1 MSENSIIDAN
11 FTPAKLVIPKSD
23 DEGIFGKGIDIGAN
37 GVGLKVDIFDSKET
51 HKLVAHFDV
60 FDNTDTSKFAC
71 KAIYKNYERSTLI
84 TLPVDVNNLLA
95 SKANSCGD
103 TFYAEVIAVD
113 LNTNE
118 VLGNKA
124 YLELHI
130 DGMLNRIESATAAP
144 EYVEFGTNQTLQ
156 KVQDTPLVSDTP
168 AVQEV
173 KSETVQATATT
184 TDAPQKKSRL
194 WLIIAAAIAGLIL
207 LLLAIFA
214 ALYFTGALKSLF
226 GGDKVPQAQEQ
237 VIEESQKEPQSEPQE
252 SAVDESASDNATD
265 NTATDEDNSSS
276 QQESVAEDNTQVNTP
291 VASQDDDEE
300 VVVVTKK
307 KPSSSSSST
316 SACSLASSADDLALI
331 KGCLA
336 TKPQAEVI
344 KSLVEESFANNRC
357 NVGKRLLSSYGRR
370 DAQFAYMYGQYF
382 DANSSQTTTCET
394 KDQDK
399 AIYWY
404 EKAVEL
410 GDTTNAKAALD
421 KLK

>member
-1 MSENSIIDAN
+1 MAENSIIDAN
-11 FTPAKLVIPKSD
+11 STPAKLVIPKSD
-23 DEGIFGKGIDIGAN
+23 DDGIFGKGIDIGAN

-60 FDNTDTSKFAC
+60 FDNTDTSKFAY

-237 VIEESQKEPQSEPQE
+237 TIEESQSEPQE
-252 SAVDESASDNATD
+252 SASDESASDNATD

-316 SACSLASSADDLALI
+316 SACSLASSSDDLALI

-344 KSLVEESFANNRC
+344 KSLVEEAFANNRC

-382 DANSSQTTTCET
+382 DANSSLTTTCET

>member
-1 MSENSIIDAN
+1 MAENSIIDAN
-11 FTPAKLVIPKSD
+11 STPAKLVIPKSD
-23 DEGIFGKGIDIGAN
+23 DDGIFGKGIDIGAN

-60 FDNTDTSKFAC
+60 FDNTDTSKFAYEC
-71 KAIYKNYERSTLI
+71 IYKNYERSTLI

-237 VIEESQKEPQSEPQE
+237 TIEESQSEPQE
-252 SAVDESASDNATD
+252 SASDESASDNATD

>member
-1 MSENSIIDAN
+1 MAENSIIDAN
-11 FTPAKLVIPKSD
+11 STPAKLVIPKSD
-23 DEGIFGKGIDIGAN
+23 DDGIFGKGIDIGAN

-60 FDNTDTSKFAC
+60 FDNTDTSKFAY

-237 VIEESQKEPQSEPQE
+237 TIEESQSEPQE
-252 SAVDESASDNATD
+252 SASDESASDNATD

>member
-1 MSENSIIDAN
+1 MAENSIIDAN
-11 FTPAKLVIPKSD
+11 STPAKLVIPKSD
-23 DEGIFGKGIDIGAN
+23 DDGIFGKGIDIGAN

-60 FDNTDTSKFAC
+60 FDNTDTSKFAYEC
-71 KAIYKNYERSTLI
+71 IYKNYERSTLI

-237 VIEESQKEPQSEPQE
+237 TIEESQSEPQE
-252 SAVDESASDNATD
+252 SASDESASDNATD

-307 KPSSSSSST
+307 KPSSSSSQT
-316 SACSLASSADDLALI
+316 SACSLASSSDDLALI

>member
-1 MSENSIIDAN
+1 MSEKSIIVGGRK
-11 FTPAKLVIPKSD
+11 PAQILIPKSY
-23 DEGIFGKGIDIGAN
+23 EIFGDKVDIFAS
-37 GVGLKVDIFDSKET
+37 GVGLKVDIFDSKD
-51 HKLVAHFDV
+51 KKKGLIAH
-60 FDNTDTSKFAC
+60 FDNTDTSQFD
-71 KAIYKNYERSTLI
+71 YKCNFNGYTDATLI
-84 TLPVDVNNLLA
+84 TLPLDVNNKLA
-95 SKANSCGD
+95 TKSKECGD
-103 TFYAEVIAVD
+103 TFYAEITAVD
-113 LNTNE
+113 LNKNE

-124 YLELHI
+124 YLDLTI
-130 DGMLNRIESATAAP
+130 DGMLNLIESATATP
-144 EYVEFGTNQTLQ
+144 EHVEFGTNQTLQ
-156 KVQDTPLVSDTP
+156 KEQETPLVSDAP

-237 VIEESQKEPQSEPQE
+237 TIEESQSEPQE
-252 SAVDESASDNATD
+252 SASDESASDNATD

-307 KPSSSSSST
+307 KPSSSSSQT
-316 SACSLASSADDLALI
+316 SACSLASSSDDLALI

>member
-1 MSENSIIDAN
+1 MAENSIIDAN
-11 FTPAKLVIPKSD
+11 STPAKLVIPKSD
-23 DEGIFGKGIDIGAN
+23 DDGIFGKGIDIGAN

-60 FDNTDTSKFAC
+60 FDNTDTSKFAY

-237 VIEESQKEPQSEPQE
+237 TIEESQSEPQE
-252 SAVDESASDNATD
+252 SASDESASDNATD

-307 KPSSSSSST
+307 KPSSSSSQT
-316 SACSLASSADDLALI
+316 SACSLASSSDDLALI

-336 TKPQAEVI
+336 TKPQAEVV

-382 DANSSQTTTCET
+382 DANSSLTTTCET

>member
-1 MSENSIIDAN
+1 MAENSIIDAN
-11 FTPAKLVIPKSD
+11 STPAKLVIPKSD
-23 DEGIFGKGIDIGAN
+23 DDGIFGKGIDIGAN

-60 FDNTDTSKFAC
+60 FDNTDTSKFAYEC
-71 KAIYKNYERSTLI
+71 IYKNYERSTLI

-237 VIEESQKEPQSEPQE
+237 TIEESQSEPQE
-252 SAVDESASDNATD
+252 SASDESASDNATD

-291 VASQDDDEE
+291 VASKDDDEE

-307 KPSSSSSST
+307 KPSSSSSQT
-316 SACSLASSADDLALI
+316 SACSLASSSDD
-331 KGCLA
+331 
-336 TKPQAEVI
+336 
-344 KSLVEESFANNRC
+344 
-357 NVGKRLLSSYGRR
+357 
-370 DAQFAYMYGQYF
+370 
-382 DANSSQTTTCET
+382 
-394 KDQDK
+394 
-399 AIYWY
+399 
-404 EKAVEL
+404 
-410 GDTTNAKAALD
+410 
-421 KLK
+421 

>member
-1 MSENSIIDAN
+1 MAENSIIDAN
-11 FTPAKLVIPKSD
+11 STPAKLVIPKSD
-23 DEGIFGKGIDIGAN
+23 DDGIFGKGIDIGAN

-51 HKLVAHFDV
+51 HKLVAHFDI
-60 FDNTDTSKFAC
+60 FDNTDTSKFAYEC
-71 KAIYKNYERSTLI
+71 IYKNYERSTLI

-237 VIEESQKEPQSEPQE
+237 TIEESQSEPQE
-252 SAVDESASDNATD
+252 SASDESASDNATD

-307 KPSSSSSST
+307 KPSSSSSQT
-316 SACSLASSADDLALI
+316 SACSLASSSDDLALI

>member
-60 FDNTDTSKFAC
+60 FDNTDTSKFAY

-276 QQESVAEDNTQVNTP
+276 QQESVAEDNTQVKTP

-307 KPSSSSSST
+307 KPSSSSSQT
-316 SACSLASSADDLALI
+316 SACSLASSSDDLALI

-344 KSLVEESFANNRC
+344 KSLVEEAFANNRC

-382 DANSSQTTTCET
+382 DANSSLTTTCET

>member
-1 MSENSIIDAN
+1 MAENSIIDAN
-11 FTPAKLVIPKSD
+11 STPAKLVIPKSD
-23 DEGIFGKGIDIGAN
+23 DDGIFGKGIDIGAN

-60 FDNTDTSKFAC
+60 FDNTDTSKFAY

-237 VIEESQKEPQSEPQE
+237 TIEESQSEPQE
-252 SAVDESASDNATD
+252 SASDESASDNATD

-307 KPSSSSSST
+307 KPSSSSSQT
-316 SACSLASSADDLALI
+316 SACSLASSSDDLALI

>member
-1 MSENSIIDAN
+1 MAENSIIDAN
-11 FTPAKLVIPKSD
+11 STPAKLVIPKSD
-23 DEGIFGKGIDIGAN
+23 DDGIFGKGIDIGAN

-60 FDNTDTSKFAC
+60 FDNTDTSKFAY

-237 VIEESQKEPQSEPQE
+237 TIEESQSEPQE
-252 SAVDESASDNATD
+252 SASDESASDNATD
-265 NTATDEDNSSS
+265 NTVTDEDNSSS
-276 QQESVAEDNTQVNTP
+276 QQESVAEDNTQANTP
-291 VASQDDDEE
+291 VASQDDDDE

-307 KPSSSSSST
+307 KPASSSSST

-336 TKPQAEVI
+336 TKQQAEVI

>member
-1 MSENSIIDAN
+1 MAENSIIDAN
-11 FTPAKLVIPKSD
+11 STPAKLVIPKSD
-23 DEGIFGKGIDIGAN
+23 DDGIFGKGIDIGAN

-60 FDNTDTSKFAC
+60 FDNTDTSKFAY

-118 VLGNKA
+118 VLGNKS

-237 VIEESQKEPQSEPQE
+237 TIEESQSEPQE
-252 SAVDESASDNATD
+252 SASDESASDNATD

-316 SACSLASSADDLALI
+316 SACSLASSSDDLALI

-344 KSLVEESFANNRC
+344 KSLVEEAFANNRC

-382 DANSSQTTTCET
+382 DANSSLTTTCET

>member
-1 MSENSIIDAN
+1 MAENSIIDAN
-11 FTPAKLVIPKSD
+11 STPAKLVIPKSD
-23 DEGIFGKGIDIGAN
+23 DDGIFGKGIDIGAN

-60 FDNTDTSKFAC
+60 FDNTDTSKFAYEC
-71 KAIYKNYERSTLI
+71 IYKNYERSTLI

-237 VIEESQKEPQSEPQE
+237 TIEESQSEPQE
-252 SAVDESASDNATD
+252 SASDESASDNATD

-307 KPSSSSSST
+307 KPSSSSSQT
-316 SACSLASSADDLALI
+316 SACSLASSSDDLALI

-336 TKPQAEVI
+336 TKPQAEVV

-382 DANSSQTTTCET
+382 DANSSLTTTCET

>member
-1 MSENSIIDAN
+1 MSEKSIIVGGRK
-11 FTPAKLVIPKSD
+11 PAQILIPKSY
-23 DEGIFGKGIDIGAN
+23 EIFGDKVDIFAS
-37 GVGLKVDIFDSKET
+37 GVGLKVDIFDSKD
-51 HKLVAHFDV
+51 KKKGLIAH
-60 FDNTDTSKFAC
+60 FDNTDTSQFD
-71 KAIYKNYERSTLI
+71 YKCNFNGYTDATLI
-84 TLPVDVNNLLA
+84 TLPPDVNNKLA
-95 SKANSCGD
+95 TKSKECGD
-103 TFYAEVIAVD
+103 TFYAEITAVD
-113 LNTNE
+113 LNKNE

-124 YLELHI
+124 YLDLTI
-130 DGMLNRIESATAAP
+130 DGMLNLIESATATP
-144 EYVEFGTNQTLQ
+144 EHVEFGTNQTLQ
-156 KVQDTPLVSDTP
+156 KEQETPLVSDAP
-168 AVQEV
+168 ASQEV
-173 KSETVQATATT
+173 KSETEQAIATTTT

-194 WLIIAAAIAGLIL
+194 WLIIAAAIVAFIL

-226 GGDKVPQAQEQ
+226 GGEKDPQAQEQ

-252 SAVDESASDNATD
+252 SAVDESASDDATD
-265 NTATDEDNSSS
+265 NTVTDEDNSSS
-276 QQESVAEDNTQVNTP
+276 QQESVAEDNTQANTP
-291 VASQDDDEE
+291 VASQDDDDE

-307 KPSSSSSST
+307 KPASSSSST